1 MKKVLTASCLCKGVK
16 FKTLNKLR
24 SVSNCHCVQC
34 RKTHGIFGAYTNI
47 KDKEIKFL
55 NKTTLKW
62 FKSSKNSKRGFCNKC
77 GASIFFKVIGT
88 KNISIAAG
96 MFNKPVKLK
105 TIMNIFIKGKLEYY
119 KLDYHIPK
127 FKRYPKG
134 VK

>member
-24 SVSNCHCVQC
+24 NVSNCHCVQC
-34 RKTHGIFGAYTNI
+34 RKTHGVFGAYTNI

-77 GASIFFKVIGT
+77 GASIFFKVNNLI
-88 KNISIAAG
+88 
-96 MFNKPVKLK
+96 MFQFLQECLMVKQ
-105 TIMNIFIKGKLEYY
+105 N
-119 KLDYHIPK
+119 
-127 FKRYPKG
+127 
-134 VK
+134 